1 MDRCGYLVRV
11 WLSTALHAHR
21 AFVATWLAY
30 RYTHATTVSLVDEIP
45 FYPGTVVGYGHL
57 SGYGLLFGDLLIN
70 SAPVILLLDQGP
82 WAYGTD
88 PSPAVTLGERGN
100 RVADLPAALSQREFC
115 IAPFASDTLCDR
127 RVTHFVPKAQQRL
140 CDRTRR
146 GLVHST
152 VVWPGPVAVWYP
164 LRWFQARR
172 GLEDRDRLPGLSL
185 LGNLT
190 STSTLSTLLVH
201 WVERCI

>member
-1 MDRCGYLVRV
+1 M
-11 WLSTALHAHR
+11 ALHAHR

-82 WAYGTD
+82 WAYGAD

-100 RVADLPAALSQREFC
+100 RVADLPAALTLREFC
-115 IAPFASDTLCDR
+115 IAPFASVHLRSSGHSTLR
-127 RVTHFVPKAQQRL
+127 QRL
-140 CDRTRR
+140 IRDLCGRTRQ

-152 VVWPGPVAVWYP
+152 VVWPGPVAVWHP
-164 LRWFQARR
+164 LR
-172 GLEDRDRLPGLSL
+172 
-185 LGNLT
+185 
-190 STSTLSTLLVH
+190 
-201 WVERCI
+201 